1 VARNPSWGH
10 SIDRIMM
17 ILKQACSLH
26 SSKLLVLLSVCFL
39 ISTTEVAADEWLITP
54 LEAQMQIRNGSYAE
68 PVAAI
73 EGLGPEIILRNP
85 TMFKKLRSPIDIFI
99 AFEPG
104 KSGKR
109 ADMGTLEVIL
119 IGFININ
126 ITDRLRE
133 YIRGNNLDVEK
144 AKLPDGEHRLRM
156 GIRDID
162 GNINQRDVVVTVLS
176 G

>member
-1 VARNPSWGH
+1 
-10 SIDRIMM
+10 MM
-17 ILKQACSLH
+17 MMFKQACSLH
-26 SSKLLVLLSVCFL
+26 SSKLLVLLLGFFL
-39 ISTTEVAADEWLITP
+39 SSTAEAAPDEWLITP
-54 LEAQMQIRNGSYAE
+54 MEAQMQIRAGSYAE
-68 PVAAI
+68 PAAAA
-73 EGLGPEIILRNP
+73 EGLGPEIILKNP
-85 TMFKKLRSPIDIFI
+85 TMFKKVRSPIDIFI

-109 ADMGTLEVIL
+109 ADMGTLEVML

-156 GIRDID
+156 GIRDVD
-162 GNINQRDVVVTVLS
+162 GNLNERDVVVTVLS
-176 G
+176 E